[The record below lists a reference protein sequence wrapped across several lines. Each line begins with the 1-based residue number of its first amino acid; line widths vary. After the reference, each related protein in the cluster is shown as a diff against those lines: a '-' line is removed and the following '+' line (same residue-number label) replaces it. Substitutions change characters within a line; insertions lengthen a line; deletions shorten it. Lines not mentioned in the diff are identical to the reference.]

1 MFFPIVFLFFVQLGL
16 EADKIGSKDEK
27 VVNDEKPGEEKPVNI
42 KPINAVA
49 NEEVRK
55 VEEPV
60 KAVEGEVKRQEPP
73 VPHAPQDNLP
83 DQTQDGEE
91 HLKNEKRQLMSK
103 REDEKS
109 TDSDKYEK
117 LNTAAGNA
125 VTPIN
130 IKVSE
135 HEIDEELKKLEQT
148 DKVS

>member
-1 MFFPIVFLFFVQLGL
+1 M
-16 EADKIGSKDEK
+16 
-27 VVNDEKPGEEKPVNI
+27 NI
-42 KPINAVA
+42 KPIDAVA
-49 NEEVRK
+49 EEGVRK

-60 KAVEGEVKRQEPP
+60 KPVEGEVKRQEPP
-73 VPHAPQDNLP
+73 VPHAPQDNSP

-103 REDEKS
+103 KEDEKS

-117 LNTAAGNA
+117 LNAAAGNA

-130 IKVSE
+130 MKVSE

>member
-1 MFFPIVFLFFVQLGL
+1 M
-16 EADKIGSKDEK
+16 
-27 VVNDEKPGEEKPVNI
+27 NI
-42 KPINAVA
+42 KPIDAVA
-49 NEEVRK
+49 NEGVRK
-55 VEEPV
+55 AEEAV
-60 KAVEGEVKRQEPP
+60 KAVEGGVKRQEPP

-83 DQTQDGEE
+83 DQIQGGEE

-117 LNTAAGNA
+117 LNAAAGNA
-125 VTPIN
+125 VSPIN
-130 IKVSE
+130 VNVSE